1 MTRRQAIRGAGLGL
15 AMVCAAAGHVW
26 ADEPA
31 GRFDKTLTVTGAVDL
46 DVRSGSGR
54 VDVRTGGDGK
64 VVVAAEIRVNDRWLS
79 SQSVQAR
86 VKEIQQRP
94 PIEQQGNVIRI
105 GELPERL
112 QENISISYVV
122 TVPMATAL
130 TVSTGSGS
138 QEIGALRGPV
148 KATTGSGSIRVGAV
162 QDMVSIRSG
171 SGSLTLEGAKGQAE
185 ASSGSGEVRL
195 RGVAGS
201 ARARTGS
208 GSIEIE
214 QTAEGSV
221 DVSSGS
227 GNVKVDGVRGAVKAS
242 TASGSLMVS
251 GKPTAPWTLSA
262 ASGHVTLG
270 LQKDAAFTLNAST
283 HSGSIELDYPALSVT
298 ELRRGRELRG
308 QAGGG
313 GPLVS
318 VESSSGGISISG
330 R

>member
-1 MTRRQAIRGAGLGL
+1 MTRRQAFRGAALGV
-15 AMVCAAAGHVW
+15 AMVCVAVGAAR

-31 GRFDKTLTVTGAVDL
+31 GRFDRTLTVSGAVDL

-54 VDVRTGGDGK
+54 IEVRPGGDGK
-64 VVVAAEIRVNDRWLS
+64 VVVAAEIRISDRWLS
-79 SQSVQAR
+79 SNDVRAR
-86 VKEIQQRP
+86 VREIEQRP
-94 PIEQQGNVIRI
+94 PIEQQGNIIRI

-112 QENISISYVV
+112 QEHISINYIV
-122 TVPMATAL
+122 TVPVATTL
-130 TVSTGSGS
+130 TAATGSGS

-148 KATTGSGSIRVGAV
+148 KAATGSGSIRVGAV

-171 SGSLTLEGAKGQAE
+171 SGSLTLDGAKGQAE
-185 ASSGSGEVRL
+185 ATSGSGEVRL

-227 GNVKVDGVRGAVKAS
+227 GSVRIDGVRGGVRAS
-242 TASGSLMVS
+242 TASGSLAVS
-251 GKPTAPWTLSA
+251 GRPTAPWTLNAS
-262 ASGHVTLG
+262 SGHVTVG
-270 LQKDAAFTLNAST
+270 LPRDAAFTLNAST
-283 HSGSIELDYPALSVT
+283 NSGRIEFDYPGLNVT